1 MMISEVTHLS
11 NEDLINELQQR
22 KGLIPVS
29 INLEAQI
36 VTWLDIGCYHFYEGF
51 FRKSV
56 QILSMLQKEL
66 VSFTTALN
74 ILEDD
79 RITGDFIYPS
89 GFIFHAGHC
98 RSTALAKSLARSREN
113 LVLSE
118 ATPLSQIL
126 PLFNSTTA
134 DPARSERIYRN
145 LVLALCRY
153 RIETH
158 KHAFI
163 KFTSHNI
170 HFFDLIHA
178 AFPDVPAIF
187 LSRNPAEIVSSFR
200 KAPPGWLKDGDDLEE
215 IVSGFLARAKSITP
229 EQLRSVDH
237 LEIVPE
243 KLNQVLD
250 YFKVYPGIAELDL
263 MKSQFDYD
271 SKVEFNRKKF
281 MK

>member
-1 MMISEVTHLS
+1 MIPKITHLS

-29 INLEAQI
+29 INLEEQI
-36 VTWLDIGCYHFYEGF
+36 VTWLDIGSYHFYEGF
-51 FRKSV
+51 FRKSI
-56 QILSMLQKEL
+56 QILSLLQKEL
-66 VSFTTALN
+66 VSFTTELN

-79 RITGDFIYPS
+79 RITGDYIYPS

-118 ATPLSQIL
+118 VAPLGQVL
-126 PLFNSTTA
+126 PLFNSATA
-134 DPARSERIYRN
+134 DIASSKRIYRN
-145 LVLALCRY
+145 LVLALCRH

-158 KHAFI
+158 SHSFI

-178 AFPDVPAIF
+178 AFQDVPAIF
-187 LSRNPAEIVSSFR
+187 LSRDPAEIVSSFR

-215 IVSGFLARAKSITP
+215 IVSGFLTRAQRIAP
-229 EQLRSVDH
+229 EQLRSIDH
-237 LEIVPE
+237 LEITPE
-243 KLNQVLD
+243 KLYRVLD
-250 YFKVYPGIAELDL
+250 YFKVYPGVTELDL